1 MATLLA
7 VQVRECEGCQAPNNS
22 ASTAHSSNWYRLIL
36 FSIITYYSTIQLFP
50 PGPDKAPLWEWLE
63 RWRPGPIQW
72 PWPHQWIRYH
82 LNHLMVTVVKSM
94 EIGPKYGALLIEIY
108 RPVVQ
113 VSRSLRLRRQLQK
126 WKGMSGCWAR
136 RCIPAPLGG
145 KASMQHA
152 TGTQDPNEMS
162 MSTRLDCIETYWNI
176 LKHIETYWKI
186 LKHIETYWNILKH
199 IETYWNIK
207 STNCGPMHLELGHV
221 RLQRSI
227 FWEVWIAGNKTSSRI
242 RHLGRLSR
250 SGSGP
255 AVLVLS
261 SRVLHTLLTPNCWG
275 NCLEI
280 PWNPHRVL
288 GQSLVGQLHDT
299 LRPWIQ
305 YTHKYAESGQG
316 LQEKK
321 FKGPQHQQGV

>member
-176 LKHIETYWKI
+176 LKHIETYW
-186 LKHIETYWNILKH
+186 NILKH
-199 IETYWNIK
+199 IET
-207 STNCGPMHLELGHV
+207 
-221 RLQRSI
+221 
-227 FWEVWIAGNKTSSRI
+227 
-242 RHLGRLSR
+242 
-250 SGSGP
+250 
-255 AVLVLS
+255 
-261 SRVLHTLLTPNCWG
+261 SRVPIVDRCILSWATSDCNEAYFEKFGSQGTRP
-275 NCLEI
+275 
-280 PWNPHRVL
+280 RVESDISADCH
-288 GQSLVGQLHDT
+288 GQVPV
-299 LRPWIQ
+299 LRSWFSPVEFS
-305 YTHKYAESGQG
+305 TH
-316 LQEKK
+316 
-321 FKGPQHQQGV
+321 F